1 MPTHSTGTSAALGM
15 IFLILGIS
23 VVIPGVIV
31 NLESPQQRSFD
42 QNVNERVVITGDVS
56 SRVTQ
61 ISNQQEVN
69 ISMFDRKTGDFDST
83 GQLSPGEN
91 ATLEI
96 DDENITVT
104 LTDVFGQETAVV
116 EYIYPLYVGWPD
128 GADLVVKE
136 SPLIILLSAVIMLI
150 GLLFTVQGR
159 VR

>member
-1 MPTHSTGTSAALGM
+1 MPTHSTGMSAAFGM
-15 IFLILGIS
+15 IFLILGVS

-42 QNVNERVVITGDVS
+42 QDVNERVVITGDVS

-69 ISMFDRKTGDFDST
+69 VSMFDRKTGEFNST

-91 ATLEI
+91 TTIRL
-96 DDENITVT
+96 DGENITVT

-116 EYIYPLYVGWPD
+116 EYVYPLYVGWPD

-150 GLLFTVQGR
+150 GLLFTIQDGV
-159 VR
+159 V